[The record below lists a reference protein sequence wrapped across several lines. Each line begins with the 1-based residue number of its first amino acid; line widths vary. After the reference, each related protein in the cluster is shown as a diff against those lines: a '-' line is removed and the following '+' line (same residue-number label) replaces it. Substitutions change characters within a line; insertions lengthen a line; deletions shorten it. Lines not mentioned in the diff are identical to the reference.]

1 MRYTTDEIR
10 LKNMVTEGLKQKP
23 SVKFGDVTL
32 VRIPKIKGRTR
43 ALEPN
48 KQGTY
53 NIEYIHERWYDPEI
67 RQCRNRKV
75 VIGCVMEF
83 YPDAMLPNENYY
95 EYFDIKT
102 GLPKETEE
110 NKEEENNTE
119 AQAEEAPGK
128 EETPKA
134 EEAPKEEAPWADELP
149 KEEMPSAAKQTASK
163 ERTKK
168 KSREKKGTDR
178 EDDKKLMKVL
188 RDIQKFDPNWE
199 ERSRL
204 FGEGSRM
211 DEVINQTTEGTE
223 EGEMEKLYAQIQIK
237 KERATILKYILREVL
252 DSIRD
257 QAKRHP
263 EGLVSPY
270 KVKKIN
276 ALLIEIRVRYEGSGY
291 EDLLELLE
299 EPREYEKD
307 GQKYITGMSY
317 SDAEILLSHYTQV
330 MSSIQIPNRKKVKRL
345 DDLTTLLT

>member
-23 SVKFGDVTL
+23 FVKFGDVTL

-128 EETPKA
+128 EETPQA
-134 EEAPKEEAPWADELP
+134 EEAPKEESTRADESP
-149 KEEMPSAAKQTASK
+149 KEETPAAAKQTAPH

-168 KSREKKGTDR
+168 KRQEKKKTDR
-178 EDDKKLMKVL
+178 EDDKKLLKVL
-188 RDIQKFDPNWE
+188 RDIQ
-199 ERSRL
+199 
-204 FGEGSRM
+204 
-211 DEVINQTTEGTE
+211 
-223 EGEMEKLYAQIQIK
+223 
-237 KERATILKYILREVL
+237 
-252 DSIRD
+252 
-257 QAKRHP
+257 
-263 EGLVSPY
+263 
-270 KVKKIN
+270 
-276 ALLIEIRVRYEGSGY
+276 
-291 EDLLELLE
+291 
-299 EPREYEKD
+299 
-307 GQKYITGMSY
+307 
-317 SDAEILLSHYTQV
+317 
-330 MSSIQIPNRKKVKRL
+330 
-345 DDLTTLLT
+345 